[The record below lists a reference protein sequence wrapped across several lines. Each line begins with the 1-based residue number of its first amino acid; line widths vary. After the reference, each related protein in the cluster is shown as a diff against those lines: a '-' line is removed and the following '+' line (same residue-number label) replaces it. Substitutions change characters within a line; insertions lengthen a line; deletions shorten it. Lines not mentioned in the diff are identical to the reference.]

1 MAHAGPW
8 LTVLGGIITSDCI
21 VQRLTDYLWLPF
33 HSTHD
38 DNQYL
43 RIARVL
49 YVLRESLA
57 QLRTWYDGILKL
69 PRGLSLA
76 RFFPYPC
83 EFKKDGKLFE
93 FKYQKPLEKDVT
105 CKTYLATLTN
115 DSAQVVVKFVTSYG
129 KEAHMEMA
137 DAGFAPNLLYC
148 GPTLT
153 DNLDDYKMV
162 VMEYLSV
169 GYKDPTRLLDAEEL
183 GQLDEIIKTLHTKG
197 YVFGDLRR
205 VNILVTKEKKVQ
217 LIDFDWAGKEGD
229 VRYPMCLSPCIS
241 WAPGVHEYELIRK
254 EHDLFMLNKLLNP

>member
-8 LTVLGGIITSDCI
+8 LTILGGIVTSDCI
-21 VQRLTDYLWLPF
+21 VQRLTDYLRLPF
-33 HSTHD
+33 HLTHD
-38 DNQYL
+38 EYQCL

-57 QLRTWYDGILKL
+57 QLRTWYDAIPKL
-69 PRGLSLA
+69 PQGLSLA
-76 RFFPYPC
+76 RFFPYPS
-83 EFKKDGKLFE
+83 EFKKGGKLFE
-93 FKYQKPLEKDVT
+93 FKYQKPLETDAT

-129 KEAHMEMA
+129 EEVHMAMA

-162 VMEYLSV
+162 VMEYVSARD
-169 GYKDPTRLLDAEEL
+169 KDPTRLLDAEEL
-183 GQLDEIIKTLHTKG
+183 GQLGEIIKTLHTKG

-205 VNILVTKEKKVQ
+205 PNIVVTKEKKVQ

-229 VRYPMCLSPCIS
+229 VRYPMCLSPYIS
-241 WAPGVHEYELIRK
+241 WAPSVHEDELIRK